1 MERIGRR
8 ASYVEEEEK
17 LRLSEPPLSP
27 LLPPSLPWHGM
38 EDLAIQ
44 WFYNSKNH
52 EVSSLYSMM
61 YSMTIA
67 PHQRRPWPKLGTTEK
82 EGEH

>member
-27 LLPPSLPWHGM
+27 LLLPPPLPWHG
-38 EDLAIQ
+38 
-44 WFYNSKNH
+44 
-52 EVSSLYSMM
+52 
-61 YSMTIA
+61 
-67 PHQRRPWPKLGTTEK
+67 RLGNTVVLQLK
-82 EGEH
+82 ES